1 MFVTHFTVILW
12 CRSYID
18 INELHLILNETRR
31 HVKNRI
37 YEILPTEEVV
47 KSVVSYQI
55 LHGLTDMVGASHCQE
70 GQGGTIYKIR
80 KVRNAGKMVFN
91 AIRQGTYKSKKSKRN
106 GGRSRKKK
114 MNKRKVLTR
123 KRYDI

>member
-1 MFVTHFTVILW
+1 MLCAIYYDQEFV
-12 CRSYID
+12 ID
-18 INELHLILNETRR
+18 AEFFESN
-31 HVKNRI
+31 
-37 YEILPTEEVV
+37 
-47 KSVVSYQI
+47 
-55 LHGLTDMVGASHCQE
+55 GLTDMVGASHCQE

-80 KVRNAGKMVFN
+80 KVRDAGKMVSN

-123 KRYDI
+123 KRINNMNTSHLAT